1 MKRWMLSLLAVLAIF
16 AGCSR
21 NRGDNIRSISEP
33 SDLIGEPSQIH
44 IVLNSQEMI
53 LDSNTEEYEEI
64 LGLLKERFPKSPEK
78 LQQAQ
83 LAILWADQNGLNW
96 DMMCEQ
102 FDFLQLRY
110 EEPQTITMEFK
121 EKDAPDYTITF
132 DELVFPLSE
141 YIDIFCV
148 ATEQAGMRCYGPLN
162 RECID
167 ALRSYWKS

>member
-1 MKRWMLSLLAVLAIF
+1 MKRWIALITVFFLF
-16 AGCSR
+16 AGCVFSGG
-21 NRGDNIRSISEP
+21 NNVRSISDP
-33 SDLIGEPSQIH
+33 ADLVGEPSQIH
-44 IVLNSQEMI
+44 IVLDSRETMI
-53 LDSNTEEYEEI
+53 DSSAEEYEEI
-64 LGLLKERFPKSPEK
+64 LELLKDRFPKFPEK

-102 FDFLQLRY
+102 FDFLQLCY

-141 YIDIFCV
+141 HADIFCV
-148 ATEQAGMRCYGPLN
+148 ATEQAGIRCYGPLN
-162 RECID
+162 RDCID
-167 ALRSYWKS
+167 TLRSYGES

>member
-21 NRGDNIRSISEP
+21 NCGDNIRSISEP